1 MSELRGYWRNLLLPR
16 LASGTRPKSGNW
28 LLWPHQR
35 WAILLF
41 LMLAGLGLTGCQT
54 QPQVIERLVLL
65 PAPSVPSA
73 LLLPCSGPSKPGGEW
88 TQRTMILIAD
98 QLLEA
103 LDLCNADKAAI
114 RAVLD
119 AEKPKTKL
127 N

>member
-1 MSELRGYWRNLLLPR
+1 
-16 LASGTRPKSGNW
+16 
-28 LLWPHQR
+28 
-35 WAILLF
+35 
-41 LMLAGLGLTGCQT
+41 
-54 QPQVIERLVLL
+54 
-65 PAPSVPSA
+65 
-73 LLLPCSGPSKPGGEW
+73 
-88 TQRTMILIAD
+88 MILIAD